1 MAGGSRNMVAVNEK
15 DRIILTGVIET
26 TAAAEDIDVGVFYA
40 RRKYRVVD
48 ARVFFHGL
56 DTYAS
61 GVDIDLESDDGSTET
76 VLASYNTAGGGSA
89 TVTGTWYDMVEQVEA
104 VEVDEGEWLQLRVD
118 DDEDAACRF
127 AYQIELVP
135 VDLNA

>member
-1 MAGGSRNMVAVNEK
+1 MTGSRNMIAVNEK
-15 DRIILTGVIET
+15 DRIFLTGIVET
-26 TAAAEDIDVGVFYA
+26 TASAEDIDVGVFYA

-56 DTYAS
+56 DTFAS

-76 VLASYNTAGGGSA
+76 VLATYDTVSGTAA
-89 TVTGTWYDMVEQVEA
+89 KTWYDMVEAVEA
-104 VEVDEGEWLQLRVD
+104 CEVDEGEWLQLRVD
-118 DDEDAACRF
+118 DDEDASCRF